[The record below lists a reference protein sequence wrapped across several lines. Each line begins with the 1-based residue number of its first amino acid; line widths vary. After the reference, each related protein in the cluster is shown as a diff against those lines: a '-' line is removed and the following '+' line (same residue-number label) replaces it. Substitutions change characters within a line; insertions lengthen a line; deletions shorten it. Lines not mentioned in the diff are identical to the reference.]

1 MIVLVKKPDQSI
13 CEIEVNPKSL
23 GQECLD
29 QVCQKLGTIESDY
42 FGLQFTRKNGGDP
55 MWLNLRN
62 PINSQVTGSSP
73 LRLQL
78 RVKFHVQPHLVQQ
91 EVTRRLF
98 FQDLK
103 LDLVNGKLIASVKE
117 TARLAALLA
126 QAEQGNYNPHSQ
138 HYASLPD
145 TCCND
150 DFITQVMA
158 EHIRLRGMKQSQA
171 EHKFFQ
177 EVAALESY
185 GVELYDA
192 KDTNGRSVLFGVGPH
207 GIHLYSTEPKMEC
220 LERIGLDLM
229 LKESLNGKC
238 FSVTYPHEVNGE
250 LSPVTTSVKLQSKE
264 AAEALYRAI
273 TEKHEF
279 FICDTVQKEIR
290 SECVRDFKGT
300 LASIFTENT
309 EYGKKFMFDVQRTWK
324 EVYDHTRRTLHRAGA
339 TVTKSPFTD
348 PAEQEEAA
356 CAMTGVDEESSV
368 KVLQN
373 KLETITNGFT
383 CKVCM
388 ATRLDTAFFPCGHL
402 LCGACAEQV
411 EVCPHCRGPIQQR
424 LRIFL
429 SIESLSDE
437 CPIQVE

>member
-13 CEIEVNPKSL
+13 CEIEVTPKSL

-29 QVCQKLGTIESDY
+29 QVCQKLGTIEGDY
-42 FGLQFTRKNGGDP
+42 FGLQFTRKNVSDP

-78 RVKFHVQPHLVQQ
+78 RVKFHVQPHLILQ

-98 FQDLK
+98 FLDLK
-103 LDLVNGKLIASVKE
+103 LDLVNSKLIASVKE

-126 QAEQGNYNPHSQ
+126 QAEQGNYSPHAQ

-145 TCCND
+145 ACCNA

-158 EHIRLRGMKQSQA
+158 EHMRLRGMKPAQA
-171 EHKFFQ
+171 EYQFLK
-177 EVAALESY
+177 EVASLDSY
-185 GVELYDA
+185 GVELFEA
-192 KDTNGRSVLFGVGPH
+192 KDASGRGVLFGVGPQH
-207 GIHLYSTEPKMEC
+207 IHLFSTEPKMEC
-220 LERIGLDLM
+220 LERIGLDLI

-238 FSVTYPHEVNGE
+238 FSVTYPEETNGE
-250 LSPVTTSVKLQSKE
+250 LSPVTMSVKLQSKE

-279 FICDTVQKEIR
+279 FVCDTVQKRIR
-290 SECVRDFKGT
+290 AECVRDFKGT

-324 EVYDHTRRTLHRAGA
+324 EVYDQTRRTLHRAGTA
-339 TVTKSPFTD
+339 GVTGRPFTNL
-348 PAEQEEAA
+348 AEREDAA
-356 CAMTGVDEESSV
+356 CAMTGVDEESEV
-368 KVLQN
+368 KLLRN
-373 KLETITNGFT
+373 KVEMYNSGLS

-388 ATRLDTAFFPCGHL
+388 ATRLDTAFLPCGHV
-402 LCGACAEQV
+402 LCQVCAEQV
-411 EVCPHCRGPIQQR
+411 EVCPHCRGEIQER

-429 SIESLSDE
+429 PIDDCQIE
-437 CPIQVE
+437 V